1 MIELFQQARLDLC
14 LTERS
19 QQYAG
24 ADQRAGFVNVHVLQS
39 VSYTHLDVYKRQD
52 QLLRHADQAMYQ
64 AKEAGK
70 NRFHRFEAEP

>member
-1 MIELFQQARLDLC
+1 TLFPRDD
-14 LTERS
+14 TDS
-19 QQYAG
+19 
-24 ADQRAGFVNVHVLQS
+24 
-39 VSYTHLDVYKRQD
+39 D